1 MCPDFAAEHADI
13 STGGIGK
20 YNDWTL
26 TIVRTDAGR
35 ELMERM
41 LADGVIADPAG
52 RRRPRR
58 DRADAQALEEVAQA
72 LARVR
77 HPRAAS
83 RSRRP
88 RRPPRADD
96 MSEPTSELTVRV
108 LLVEDH
114 AMVARGIEAALAEE
128 IDLEVVGIA
137 GTVDDG
143 VLRFRQLTPDVVV
156 MDFRLPDGQGTDA
169 TRQIREIDAEAA
181 VLLLTG
187 ADDPSVVAAA
197 LDAGCSGFVSKDRDV
212 ADLASAIRAVARGA
226 AVFPAGLLS
235 RALSPNAEAAGT
247 GSDLTAREREVLT
260 MLADGSS
267 TEEIGSALF
276 LSLHTVRNHVRNILT
291 KLHARTKLEAVV
303 IAARAGLVDLTPE
316 R

>member
-1 MCPDFAAEHADI
+1 
-13 STGGIGK
+13 
-20 YNDWTL
+20 
-26 TIVRTDAGR
+26 
-35 ELMERM
+35 
-41 LADGVIADPAG
+41 
-52 RRRPRR
+52 
-58 DRADAQALEEVAQA
+58 
-72 LARVR
+72 
-77 HPRAAS
+77 
-83 RSRRP
+83 
-88 RRPPRADD
+88 
-96 MSEPTSELTVRV
+96 MSEPSVRV

-128 IDLEVVGIA
+128 VDLEVVGIA

-156 MDFRLPDGQGTDA
+156 MDFRLPDGEGTDA
-169 TRQIREIDAEAA
+169 TRRIREIDAEAT

-187 ADDPSVVAAA
+187 ADDPSVVSAA

-212 ADLASAIRAVARGA
+212 DDLASAIRAVARGA

-235 RALSPNAEAAGT
+235 RALSPNSDAGGT
-247 GSDLTAREREVLT
+247 GADLTAREREVLT

-267 TEEIGSALF
+267 TEAIGSSLF